1 MSDVIGPYLLLK
13 KKKKKRK
20 RRLELNDKDLEH
32 LVRNLNFSSSSLVV

>member
-13 KKKKKRK
+13 KKKIK

-32 LVRNLNFSSSSLVV
+32 LVRNLNFSCSSLVV